1 VRRRTGAADVTL
13 DDLRKGNIIAEAGE
27 VAERLQALVEAGME
41 YMVIYFRNGLA
52 DGRSL
57 ERFAAEVMPQFR

>member
-1 VRRRTGAADVTL
+1 
-13 DDLRKGNIIAEAGE
+13 
-27 VAERLQALVEAGME
+27 LQALVEAGME